1 MSKSMAITLAGLW
14 RMLTRSRIG
23 KINYIG
29 SFRKKDIVMKS
40 LRKDLVYCKMTFVNK
55 KIALMI

>member
-1 MSKSMAITLAGLW
+1 
-14 RMLTRSRIG
+14 MLTRSRIG

-40 LRKDLVYCKMTFVNK
+40 LRKDLVYCKITFVNK